1 MQIFGVKIRQRCTS
15 TQNIIFPIT
24 RIQITVIMLLQ
35 SVITDLKVILH
46 RKYEDYDIK
55 SRVVMDKVVF
65 SKKNI
70 LFYSKL
76 DLTGG

>member
-1 MQIFGVKIRQRCTS
+1 
-15 TQNIIFPIT
+15 
-24 RIQITVIMLLQ
+24 MLLQ